1 MTTQSMFQV
10 RLEPAHREKLEAYRA
25 RQGLRSEAAA
35 IRSLID
41 KAARYDAFDIMGQ
54 APTRLARTEMIEI
67 NGHAEGVGSTAE

>member
-35 IRSLID
+35 IRCLID
-41 KAARYDAFDIMGQ
+41 NAARLDAYVIGGLGPLRSASTEGLEITRTAVL
-54 APTRLARTEMIEI
+54 AP
-67 NGHAEGVGSTAE
+67 ND